1 MNKTPA
7 SADAQPASSK
17 RLVVGS
23 IAAVIVAVLLLVTV
37 VLPAQYGIDPTGA
50 GRAMGLTAL
59 SSSGTITFEVT
70 DVIGGNE
77 VIRTVEIAD
86 AGTPTPLP
94 NPAVFQQGASPA
106 RSETL
111 NVAIGPNEET
121 EVKVVMT
128 EGKMI
133 LFEWQVDRGD
143 IYSDYHGH
151 DPELGSEFWVRYR
164 EQMEGSNGEGS
175 LVAPFGGEHGWYW
188 VNYNE
193 YPVVVTLTVTG
204 YFDRLV
210 NYGIF

>member
-1 MNKTPA
+1 MNETPTGQNT
-7 SADAQPASSK
+7 QPASSK
-17 RLVVGS
+17 RLLVGS
-23 IAAVIVAVLLLVTV
+23 VAAVVVALILLVTV
-37 VLPAQYGIDPTGA
+37 VLPAQYGIDPTGM
-50 GRAMGLTAL
+50 GRVMGLTAL
-59 SSSGTITFEVT
+59 STPGTVAFEIT

-94 NPAVFQQGASPA
+94 NPAVFQQGVVPA
-106 RSETL
+106 QTETL
-111 NVAIGPNEET
+111 NVPIGPFEET
-121 EVKVVMT
+121 EVKVVMN

-133 LFEWQVDRGD
+133 LFSWQVDRGD

-193 YPVVVTLTVTG
+193 YPVVVTLTVSG
-204 YFDRLV
+204 YFEGLV
-210 NYGIF
+210 DYGIF

>member
-1 MNKTPA
+1 MNETSPPTG
-7 SADAQPASSK
+7 AQPPSSK
-17 RLVVGS
+17 RLLVSILAVVL
-23 IAAVIVAVLLLVTV
+23 VAIILLVTV
-37 VLPAQYGIDPTGA
+37 VLPAQYGIDLTGA

-59 SSSGTITFEVT
+59 SNSGTRSFEIT

-86 AGTPTPLP
+86 AGEPTPLP
-94 NPAVFQQGASPA
+94 NPAVFQQGAAPS
-106 RSETL
+106 RTETL
-111 NVAIGPNEET
+111 NVPIGPFEET
-121 EVKVVMT
+121 EVKVVMS

-133 LFEWQVDRGD
+133 LFSWQVDRGD

-151 DPELGSEFWVRYR
+151 DPELGSQFWVRYR

-193 YPVVVTLTVTG
+193 HPVIVTLTVTG
-204 YFDRLV
+204 YFDGLV
-210 NYGIF
+210 DYGIF

>member
-86 AGTPTPLP
+86 AATQPRGI
-94 NPAVFQQGASPA
+94 PAGCKPGSVGDA
-106 RSETL
+106 E
-111 NVAIGPNEET
+111 
-121 EVKVVMT
+121 
-128 EGKMI
+128 
-133 LFEWQVDRGD
+133 RGD
-143 IYSDYHGH
+143 R
-151 DPELGSEFWVRYR
+151 P
-164 EQMEGSNGEGS
+164 Q
-175 LVAPFGGEHGWYW
+175 
-188 VNYNE
+188 
-193 YPVVVTLTVTG
+193 
-204 YFDRLV
+204 
-210 NYGIF
+210 

>member
-1 MNKTPA
+1 MNETPT
-7 SADAQPASSK
+7 SADVQPASSK
-17 RLVVGS
+17 RLVAGS
-23 IAAVIVAVLLLVTV
+23 IAAVVFAILLLVTV

-50 GRAMGLTAL
+50 GRVMGLTAL
-59 SSSGTITFEVT
+59 SSSGTVAFEIT

-94 NPAVFQQGASPA
+94 NPAVFQQGTGPA
-106 RSETL
+106 RTETL
-111 NVAIGPNEET
+111 NVPIGPEEET

-133 LFEWQVDRGD
+133 LFDWQVNRGD

-204 YFDRLV
+204 YFDGLV
-210 NYGIF
+210 DYGIF

>member
-1 MNKTPA
+1 
-7 SADAQPASSK
+7 
-17 RLVVGS
+17 
-23 IAAVIVAVLLLVTV
+23 VA
-37 VLPAQYGIDPTGA
+37 
-50 GRAMGLTAL
+50 
-59 SSSGTITFEVT
+59 FEIT

-94 NPAVFQQGASPA
+94 NPAVFQQGASSA
-106 RSETL
+106 RTETL
-111 NVAIGPNEET
+111 NVPIGPFEET
-121 EVKVVMT
+121 EIKVVMN

-133 LFEWQVDRGD
+133 LFEWQVNRGD

-204 YFDRLV
+204 YYDGLV
-210 NYGIF
+210 DYGIF